1 MKPGGQEIWVKT
13 VSLPAKPGEL
23 AGLLIQTF
31 QVSRFDRDSP
41 GLERT
46 VPVSRSQVSRPGL
59 RRPGVEIILHSPHG
73 RFSTE
78 IIHSLPPNSAY
89 IVRSTYRTHLHNRSW
104 ITQAFYREIAI

>member
-1 MKPGGQEIWVKT
+1 MHSIEIAHPHTQSADLCKDT
-13 VSLPAKPGEL
+13 QY
-23 AGLLIQTF
+23 QTF

-59 RRPGVEIILHSPHG
+59 RRPGVEIFLHSPHG